1 MEVNVN
7 EEAVQKPKGKRA
19 LGAVRIVLLCLFSVI
34 FIVSAVKFVLD
45 ISERKRGN
53 DLYGE
58 LKGMFPDD
66 DFIIIVNGDT
76 RAVSKLDRDFGY
88 ASELSITARLEG
100 QTPEAEPTPPDIS
113 HETSTA
119 LMKVRASID
128 SLREINKD
136 IYGWIS
142 ISGTSIDYPIAQASN
157 NDYYLN
163 HAYNGSYSPLGSI
176 FADYR
181 CSDKLTDNMNTVFYG
196 HNLMT
201 GGEDMFHDIE
211 MFLNQNFFNSTQIIV
226 YTYHGIYVYQPFAV
240 FETRYDY
247 NYYKTHFKS
256 TKEFLEF
263 TNAMKNN
270 SRCYSDAIFT
280 EEDRVLTLST
290 CTNREYFTRYALQAK
305 LISAIED

>member
-7 EEAVQKPKGKRA
+7 EETVQKPKGKRA
-19 LGAVRIVLLCLFSVI
+19 LGAVRIVLLCIFSVI
-34 FIVSAVKFVLD
+34 FVASAMAFVLD
-45 ISERKRGN
+45 ISERKKGN

-58 LKGMFPDD
+58 LKGMFPNDELSV
-66 DFIIIVNGDT
+66 IVTNDS
-76 RAVSKLDRDFGY
+76 REVEKLNRDLGY

-100 QTPEAEPTPPDIS
+100 QEPEREPTVS
-113 HETSTA
+113 GNSGETSTA
-119 LMKVRASID
+119 LLKVRASID

-142 ISGTSIDYPIAQASN
+142 ISGTSIDYPIAQANN

-181 CSDKLTDNMNTVFYG
+181 CSEKLSDNMNTVFYG

-211 MFLNQNFFNSTQIIV
+211 MFLNQNFFDSTQIIV
-226 YTYHGIYVYQPFAV
+226 YTYYGIYVYEPFAV
-240 FETRYDY
+240 FETRFDY
-247 NYYKTHFKS
+247 NYYKTHFNT
-256 TKEFLEF
+256 TKDFLDF
-263 TNAMKNN
+263 ANAMKRN
-270 SRCYSDAIFT
+270 SRCYSDATFT
-280 EEDRVLTLST
+280 GEDRVLTLST

>member
-7 EEAVQKPKGKRA
+7 EEAVQKSGKKSA
-19 LGAVRIVLLCLFSVI
+19 FGVVRIVLLCLFSLI
-34 FIVSAVKFVLD
+34 FLASAVAFVLD
-45 ISERKRGN
+45 LSERQRGN

-58 LKGMFPDD
+58 LKGMFPTE
-66 DFIIIVNGDT
+66 DFIITIDDDS
-76 RAVSKLDRDFGY
+76 RAVSKLDKDGGY
-88 ASELSITARLEG
+88 SAELSITARLEG
-100 QTPEAEPTPPDIS
+100 QEPEDTQAPPEIS
-113 HETSTA
+113 HGQSTA
-119 LMKVRASID
+119 LLKVRASID

-142 ISGTSIDYPIAQASN
+142 IAGTSIDYPIAQANN

-181 CSDKLTDNMNTVFYG
+181 CSDKLSDNMNTVFYG

-211 MFLNQNFFNSTQIIV
+211 MFLNQNFFNSTEIIV
-226 YTYHGIYVYQPFAV
+226 YTYHGIYVYEPFAV
-240 FETRYDY
+240 YETRYDY
-247 NYYKTHFKS
+247 NYYKTKFNS
-256 TKEFLEF
+256 TKDFLQF
-263 TNAMKNN
+263 ANAMKRN
-270 SRCYSDAIFT
+270 SRCYSDATFT
-280 EEDRVLTLST
+280 GEDRVLTLST
-290 CTNREYFTRYALQAK
+290 CTNREHFTRYALHAK